1 MTVPVVG
8 GRQAINDAV
17 RALDVLGLEVGDIAL
32 RRPTLDEVFL
42 TLTGAPVDALH
53 ADSDIHHP
61 PAPAVPPT
69 PPDSKE
75 PIR

>member
-42 TLTGAPVDALH
+42 TLTGAPIDALH
-53 ADSDIHHP
+53 ATATSATP
-61 PAPAVPPT
+61 QAPAVA
-69 PPDSKE
+69 DAA
-75 PIR
+75 